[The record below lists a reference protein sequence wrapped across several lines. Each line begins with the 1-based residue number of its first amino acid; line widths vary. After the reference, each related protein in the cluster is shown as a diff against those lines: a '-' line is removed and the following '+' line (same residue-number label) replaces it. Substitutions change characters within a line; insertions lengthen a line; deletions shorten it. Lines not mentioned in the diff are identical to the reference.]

1 MPEGGKRV
9 KIVQNAVNWVRR
21 ARLADW
27 LRLVRKLLPH
37 VAIVISGMLIVF
49 FVIDRVN
56 KPMGFMTNEFHKRIT
71 FVLALLAIYFAVQLI
86 ALQRRAERAE
96 YKRRLRE
103 AQQKQAARKPAAPQS
118 TQRRPL

>member
-1 MPEGGKRV
+1 M
-9 KIVQNAVNWVRR
+9 KIIRNALNWVRR

-27 LRLVRKLLPH
+27 LRLVKKLLPH
-37 VAIVISGMLIVF
+37 VAIVLSGMLIVF

-96 YKRRLRE
+96 YRRRLRE
-103 AQQKQAARKPAAPQS
+103 AQRRQAARKTAASQS
-118 TQRRPL
+118 DQRRPL

>member
-1 MPEGGKRV
+1 MTIIK
-9 KIVQNAVNWVRR
+9 NAIKWIRR
-21 ARLADW
+21 ATLADW
-27 LRLVRKLLPH
+27 IRLVKKLLPH

-56 KPMGFMTNEFHKRIT
+56 KPMGFMTDEFHKRIT

-96 YKRRLRE
+96 YRRRLRE
-103 AQQKQAARKPAAPQS
+103 AQQRRAPQQTQQTRAAKPAQP
-118 TQRRPL
+118 TQRRSL